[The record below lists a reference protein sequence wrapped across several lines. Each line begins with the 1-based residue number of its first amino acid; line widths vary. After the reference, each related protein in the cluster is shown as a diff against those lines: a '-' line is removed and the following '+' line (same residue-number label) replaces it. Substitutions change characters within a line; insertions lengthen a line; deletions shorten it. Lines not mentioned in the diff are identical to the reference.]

1 MYGLLWEDCDV
12 EWVVSVGHWPSK
24 AIIPGFAKAI
34 GKTMVV
40 QGSLTQA
47 GDSEYLYG
55 ATAQTIGTVKG
66 KELETKIIICF
77 LLSDSTHSV
86 FHLHFLIY
94 SQDFQGII
102 TGKPRDRNQC
112 EEYSRSDIS
121 YTKIQDLTFL
131 HLSPIMQ

>member
-77 LLSDSTHSV
+77 LLSDFYTLCISFAFS
-86 FHLHFLIY
+86 HLF
-94 SQDFQGII
+94 
-102 TGKPRDRNQC
+102 PRFPRNYYWQA
-112 EEYSRSDIS
+112 
-121 YTKIQDLTFL
+121 T
-131 HLSPIMQ
+131 